1 MKFEWRRRT
10 PAQPWLLL
18 RPGPV
23 WHWALVEGGT
33 LRQQGQGQPPAN
45 LQARIALVLPA
56 EACSHF
62 RVPAP
67 PGLKR
72 EEWPLLLEDR
82 LLQTPDEVAC
92 ACLAREP
99 GHLRL
104 LVVARQPL
112 DAWREH
118 CAAWGLQVE
127 RCWAELQ
134 LLPVPQAGRSW
145 NWQRTAGVSLY
156 KGVTE
161 DGQEHWLAWPDALG
175 SVPHH
180 PWAEL
185 QALPLSGDWPGTWA
199 PLDSMPGLFER
210 ARKMRSMPVLPRQH
224 QRLFAAC
231 LLLAAVW
238 GGLWM
243 TQQWRQA
250 QLWRSQVI
258 AVTGEQ
264 ASPRHAAQALKRLR
278 DSELQQQLRTRQ
290 LEDLQT
296 RLQAWLRDN
305 PGWQLQAVRFD
316 GQRWHLRMD
325 GEGSSPPWQD
335 MAAAAGATVQ
345 VQAGQVIFDLGA
357 TS

>member
-1 MKFEWRRRT
+1 MKLEWKRRT
-10 PAQPWLLL
+10 PARSWLLL

-23 WHWALVEGGT
+23 WHWALVEGGSV
-33 LRQQGQGQPPAN
+33 QSAGQGEPPGN
-45 LQARIALVLPA
+45 LQARVALILPG

-62 RVPAP
+62 HVPAP

-82 LLQTPDEVAC
+82 LSQATGEVAC

-104 LVVARQPL
+104 LVVAREQL
-112 DAWREH
+112 DAWREQ
-118 CAAWGLQVE
+118 CVAWGLQVE

-134 LLPVPQAGRSW
+134 LLPTPEVGSTW
-145 NWQRTAGVSLY
+145 NWQRATDLSLY

-161 DGQEHWLAWPDALG
+161 DGQEHWLAWPVALG
-175 SVPHH
+175 SVPQQ
-180 PWAEL
+180 PWASL
-185 QALPLSGDWPGTWA
+185 QKLPSSGDWPSTLA
-199 PLDSMPGLFER
+199 PLDSVPGLFER
-210 ARKMRSMPVLPRQH
+210 TRKMRSMPVLSRQH

-238 GGLWM
+238 GGLWL

-264 ASPRHAAQALKRLR
+264 SSPRHAAQALKRLR
-278 DSELQQQLRTRQ
+278 ENELQQQLRTRQ

-296 RLQAWLRDN
+296 RLQAWLRN
-305 PGWQLQAVRFD
+305 NSGWRLQAVRFD
-316 GQRWHLRMD
+316 GQRWHLRLE
-325 GEGSSPPWQD
+325 GEGSTPPWQD

-345 VQAGQVIFDLGA
+345 VQAAQVIFDLGA
-357 TS
+357 AS

>member
-10 PAQPWLLL
+10 PALPWLLL

-23 WHWALVEGGT
+23 WQWALVGGGIV
-33 LRQQGQGQPPAN
+33 QDEGQGQPPAN
-45 LQARIALVLPA
+45 LLARGALILPA

-62 RVPAP
+62 RVQAP

-82 LLQTPDEVAC
+82 LLQPINEVAC

-104 LVVARQPL
+104 LVVGHEQLA
-112 DAWREH
+112 AWH
-118 CAAWGLQVE
+118 AQCAAWDVQVE

-134 LLPVPQAGRSW
+134 LLPAPSAGSAW
-145 NWQRTAGVSLY
+145 HWQRPPAMTLF
-156 KGVTE
+156 KGVLE
-161 DGQEHWLAWPDALG
+161 DGQEHWLAWPVALG
-175 SVPHH
+175 SVLPQ
-180 PWAEL
+180 PLAAL
-185 QALPLSGDWPGTWA
+185 TKLPLSGGWPSTLA
-199 PLDSMPGLFER
+199 ALDSMPGLFER
-210 ARKMRSMPVLPRQH
+210 ARNRRTLPVVSRQH
-224 QRLFAAC
+224 QRLLAVC
-231 LLLAAVW
+231 LALATVW
-238 GGLWM
+238 GGVWLS
-243 TQQWRQA
+243 QQWRQA
-250 QLWRSQVI
+250 HLWRSQVI

-264 ASPRHAAQALKRLR
+264 ASPRHAAQVLKRLR
-278 DSELQQQLRTRQ
+278 ESELQQQLRTRQ

-316 GQRWHLRMD
+316 GQRWHLRLE
-325 GEGSSPPWQD
+325 GEGSTPPWQD
-335 MAAAAGATVQ
+335 MATAAGATVQ

-357 TS
+357 AS